1 MGTIILQQITH
12 QCQVAQRL
20 AHLLAFLIDHPGMHP
35 ETSEGRFTREV
46 FRLRNLACMMW
57 KDQVSKSLGNLTLV
71 SNLLKDYSP
80 HAIRIMLQNHHYRY
94 PWECFPADLQHA
106 TE

>member
-35 ETSEGRFTREV
+35 ETSEGRFPREV
-46 FRLRNLACMMW
+46 FRLRNLAGMMW
-57 KDQVSKSLGNLTLV
+57 KGQVSTTTMNIQLLTKIAHRHCTALNMPPWP
-71 SNLLKDYSP
+71 SWSP
-80 HAIRIMLQNHHYRY
+80 WARPRRF
-94 PWECFPADLQHA
+94 PW
-106 TE
+106 